1 MVETFQ
7 ADKEGCYSP
16 IQRDDNKDGIQDA
29 YDEIGVD
36 VAEMNETIELLLDEK
51 TYNKINKYARVVE
64 NNDIKYVYHL
74 KMGDDIEKYY
84 DLNGNKIINI
94 NNILYS
100 RNVMEIYMQNVLMME
115 KIKFI
120 TNIIME
126 KKDWKLLNIM
136 VLNINMD
143 ILMVKLQSQ
152 TLMIKRYMIE
162 NYYLLTI

>member
-51 TYNKINKYARVVE
+51 TYNKINKYGRVVEKKVE

-143 ILMVKLQSQ
+143 ILMVKLQS
-152 TLMIKRYMIE
+152 
-162 NYYLLTI
+162 

>member
-51 TYNKINKYARVVE
+51 TYNKINKYGRVVEKKVE

-94 NNILYS
+94 NNEPINFFIEHPSHKIINLLQNKLTYS
-100 RNVMEIYMQNVLMME
+100 
-115 KIKFI
+115 F
-120 TNIIME
+120 
-126 KKDWKLLNIM
+126 LLN
-136 VLNINMD
+136 LN
-143 ILMVKLQSQ
+143 Q
-152 TLMIKRYMIE
+152 
-162 NYYLLTI
+162 

>member
-36 VAEMNETIELLLDEK
+36 IAEMNETIELLLDEK
-51 TYNKINKYARVVE
+51 TYNKINKYGRVVEKKVE

-143 ILMVKLQSQ
+143 ILMVKLQS
-152 TLMIKRYMIE
+152 
-162 NYYLLTI
+162 

>member
-51 TYNKINKYARVVE
+51 TYNKINKYGRVVEKKVE

-100 RNVMEIYMQNVLMME
+100 SPSFN
-115 KIKFI
+115 FW
-120 TNIIME
+120 
-126 KKDWKLLNIM
+126 D
-136 VLNINMD
+136 
-143 ILMVKLQSQ
+143 LQS
-152 TLMIKRYMIE
+152 II
-162 NYYLLTI
+162 

>member
-51 TYNKINKYARVVE
+51 TYNKINKYGRVVE
-64 NNDIKYVYHL
+64 NNDIKYVYYL

-143 ILMVKLQSQ
+143 ILMVKLQS
-152 TLMIKRYMIE
+152 
-162 NYYLLTI
+162 

>member
-51 TYNKINKYARVVE
+51 TYNKINKYGRVVE

>member
-143 ILMVKLQSQ
+143 ILMVKLQS
-152 TLMIKRYMIE
+152 
-162 NYYLLTI
+162 

>member
-51 TYNKINKYARVVE
+51 TYNKINKYGRVVE

-120 TNIIME
+120 TNIIMD

>member
-51 TYNKINKYARVVE
+51 TYNKINKYGREVE

-143 ILMVKLQSQ
+143 ILMVKLQS
-152 TLMIKRYMIE
+152 
-162 NYYLLTI
+162 

>member
-94 NNILYS
+94 NNI
-100 RNVMEIYMQNVLMME
+100 
-115 KIKFI
+115 
-120 TNIIME
+120 
-126 KKDWKLLNIM
+126 
-136 VLNINMD
+136 
-143 ILMVKLQSQ
+143 
-152 TLMIKRYMIE
+152 
-162 NYYLLTI
+162 

>member
-51 TYNKINKYARVVE
+51 TYNKINKYGRVVE

-120 TNIIME
+120 TKIIME

-143 ILMVKLQSQ
+143 ILMVKLQS
-152 TLMIKRYMIE
+152 
-162 NYYLLTI
+162 

>member
-7 ADKEGCYSP
+7 ADKEGCYRP

-36 VAEMNETIELLLDEK
+36 IAEMNETIELLLDEK
-51 TYNKINKYARVVE
+51 TYNKINKYGRVVEKKVE

-143 ILMVKLQSQ
+143 ILMVKLQS
-152 TLMIKRYMIE
+152 
-162 NYYLLTI
+162 